1 MPSKSENDYGN
12 ALIFKGIV
20 FIKLV
25 LAVKENIMQ
34 STNTFKNTVILS
46 LLAISPFT
54 MIPAYAYTSPSS
66 EVSIKIDQRDLQTP
80 AGIERVYERLANKA
94 ESTCSDNGKRSLQSR
109 ALEKECTKVLLESF
123 IVDLDNTTLTAYH
136 TKQSVG

>member
-1 MPSKSENDYGN
+1 
-12 ALIFKGIV
+12 
-20 FIKLV
+20 
-25 LAVKENIMQ
+25 MQ

-54 MIPAYAYTSPSS
+54 MIPVYAYTSPSS

-136 TKQSVG
+136 TKQLVG